1 MRTTWL
7 SALAVT
13 AVSLLASTSAL
24 AQTRTVTG
32 KVVEA
37 GNGAPIGSAQVQIK
51 GTTTGTLARDD
62 GTFTIIAPVQAIT
75 LTVRRIGFP
84 PQDVAVGATQESVT
98 ITMSRDPLKLEEVV
112 VTGLATGMSRRNL
125 ANSVA
130 SVGAEEVSK
139 VPATSIEN
147 ALQGKVAGAQIQ
159 QNTGAPGGGN
169 RIRLRGITSLISTA
183 NPLYVVDGVVTAD
196 IAIAPGLNK
205 VTLASGTGIAVGSQE
220 NPVNRIADLN
230 PNDIESVEVLKGA
243 AASAIYGSK
252 ASAGVI
258 LITTKRGRGGK
269 PAFTLRTGAGSSALA
284 YEEHSRHFTNIADA
298 YAVFAP
304 IAGTPQRAAV
314 DQLFNPNLQI
324 DYEKEAFGQHPF
336 NWETSLGVSGG
347 NEQTRYLV
355 SGLLKYDGGVAK
367 NTYARKQNLRVN
379 LDQNFGR
386 KWVASING
394 EVLHNGND
402 RGLFGNDNAGNSIYY
417 TITKIP
423 SWLDLRQRPDGT
435 YPASPFHASNPFQ
448 TIDMFQNEESVWR
461 SITSGRITYSP
472 YTSDRNQIRIVGVG
486 GFDVFQQKNF
496 VFSPP
501 ELYFEDDDGFPGTDA
516 LSYGQ
521 NINKNLNLN
530 AIHVYT
536 PAGGSFTA
544 TTSLGT
550 QYETR
555 DLDVSRTVSQNLL
568 SGLPNLRDGTRR
580 DLDEQAES
588 VEDFGVFAQHEF
600 LWKERLLLT
609 GGIRADRSTNN
620 GDTGQYFYYPK
631 AAASYRFAKVMRG
644 VDEVKARVAYGE
656 SGNQPTFGQKF
667 TNLTAGSIGGIGGF
681 TIGGTT
687 GSKDMRPERQREF
700 EAGLDLA
707 LFGNKATV
715 ELTGFER
722 RISDLLLDRTLPPS
736 TGLGSERFN
745 GGLMR
750 VRGFESSIN
759 IIPSQFAGV
768 QWNARINFAL
778 NRAKIMELPVP
789 AFLFSTAQVGAVRIE
804 QGKSPTQLIGNDTVS
819 VANKTPDGRDSVGLK
834 VGQVVPVVMGDGNP
848 DYTVGFSNDFKW
860 RAFSAYVL
868 IDRQQGGMVAAGT
881 WRHYDLGG
889 NSRDFDVKTPSG
901 ERLGDQRV
909 RVYRNVTRTY
919 YQDASFTKIRE
930 VTLGA
935 RVPKSWLARMRPLQG
950 ITDAQLSVSGRNLYW
965 WTPYR
970 GGDPEFSNFGAG
982 NDNLQRNRE
991 LGAYPASRSF
1001 WVNLNLGF

>member
-1 MRTTWL
+1 
-7 SALAVT
+7 
-13 AVSLLASTSAL
+13 
-24 AQTRTVTG
+24 
-32 KVVEA
+32 VVEV
-37 GNGAPIGSAQVQIK
+37 GNNAPIGSAQIQIK

-62 GTFTIIAPVQAIT
+62 GTFTIVAPTTAIT

-84 PQDVAVGATQESVT
+84 PQDVPVAANQDNVT
-98 ITMSRDPLKLEEVV
+98 ITMARDPLKLEEIV

-130 SVGAEEVSK
+130 SVSADEVAK

-196 IAIAPGLNK
+196 IGIAPGLNK
-205 VTLASGTGIAVGSQE
+205 VTLASGSGIAVSSQE

-269 PAFTLRTGAGSSALA
+269 PAFTLRSGAGTSALA
-284 YEEHSRHFTNIADA
+284 YKEGSRHFTNIQDA

-314 DQLFNPNLQI
+314 DQLFDPNRQI
-324 DYEKEAFGQHPF
+324 DYEEEAFGENPL

-347 NEQTRYLV
+347 NEQTRYLI

-367 NTYARKQNLRVN
+367 NTYARKQSLRVN
-379 LDQNFGR
+379 LDQNFGK

-394 EVLHNGND
+394 EVLRNNND

-423 SWLDLRQRPDGT
+423 SWLDLRQRPDGS
-435 YPASPFHASNPFQ
+435 YPISPFHASNPFQ
-448 TIDMFQNEESVWR
+448 TIDKFQNEETVWR
-461 SITSGRITYSP
+461 SISSGRLTYSP
-472 YTSDRNQIRIVGVG
+472 YTSDRHQVRIVGVG
-486 GFDVFQQKNF
+486 GFDVFNQKNF

-521 NINKNLNLN
+521 NLNKNLNLN
-530 AIHVYT
+530 AVHVFT
-536 PAGGSFTA
+536 PASGSFTA
-544 TTSLGT
+544 TTSIGT

-555 DLDVSRTVSQNLL
+555 DLDVSRTVSQSLL

-580 DLDEQAES
+580 DLDEQAEN
-588 VEDFGVFAQHEF
+588 VEDFGMFAQHEF
-600 LWKERLLLT
+600 LWKEKLLLT
-609 GGIRADRSTNN
+609 AGIRGDRSTNN
-620 GDTGQYFYYPK
+620 GDTGKYFYYPK
-631 AAASYRFAKVMRG
+631 ASASYRFSNVIKG
-644 VDEVKARVAYGE
+644 IVDEAKIRFAVGE

-667 TNLTAGSIGGIGGF
+667 TNLNSGSIGGIGGF
-681 TIGGTT
+681 TIGATT
-687 GSKDMRPERQREF
+687 GSKTLRPERQREY
-700 EAGLDLA
+700 ETGVDLA
-707 LFGNKATV
+707 MFGNKATV
-715 ELTGFER
+715 ELTAFQR
-722 RISDLLLDRTLPPS
+722 NISDLLLDRTLPPS
-736 TGLGSERFN
+736 SGLGSERFN

-759 IIPSQFAGV
+759 LIPATFAGV
-768 QWNARINFAL
+768 QWNSRINFAL

-789 AFLFSTAQVGAVRIE
+789 PFLFSSAQVGAVRIE
-804 QGKSPTQLIGNDTVS
+804 KGKSPTQLIGNDTVS
-819 VANKTPDGRDSVGLK
+819 VAGKTPDGRDSVGLK
-834 VGQVVPVVMGDGNP
+834 VGQVVPVLMGDGNP
-848 DYTVGFSNDFKW
+848 DYTIGFGNDFRW
-860 RAFSAYVL
+860 RALSAYVL
-868 IDRQQGGMVAAGT
+868 IDRQQGGMLAAGT

-889 NSRDFDVKTPSG
+889 NSRDYDVMTKTG

-935 RVPKSWLARMRPLQG
+935 RVPKSWLARMRPLNG
-950 ITDAQLSVSGRNLYW
+950 VSEAQLSVSGRNLYW

-991 LGAYPASRSF
+991 LAAYPASRSF

>member
-1 MRTTWL
+1 MKHTLL
-7 SALAVT
+7 SALAMTV
-13 AVSLLASTSAL
+13 LASTAAM

-32 KVVEA
+32 RVVEV
-37 GNGAPIGSAQVQIK
+37 GTNAPIGSAQVQIK

-62 GTFTIIAPVQAIT
+62 GTFTLLAPAQAIT

-84 PQDVAVGATQESVT
+84 PQDVPVAANQDTVT
-98 ITMSRDPLKLEEVV
+98 IAMARDPLKLEEIV

-130 SVGAEEVSK
+130 SVGAEEVAK
-139 VPATSIEN
+139 VPATSVEN
-147 ALQGKVAGAQIQ
+147 ALQGKIAGAQIQ

-183 NPLYVVDGVVTAD
+183 NPLYVVDGVVTSD
-196 IAIAPGLNK
+196 I
-205 VTLASGTGIAVGSQE
+205 GIAAGINRVTKAAGSVSIAVASQE
-220 NPVNRIADLN
+220 SPVNRIADIN

-258 LITTKRGRGGK
+258 LITTKRGRGGR
-269 PAFTLRTGAGSSALA
+269 PAFTLRTGAGTSDLA
-284 YEEHSRHFTNIADA
+284 YKEGSRHFRSVEDA
-298 YAVFAP
+298 RAIFGP
-304 IAGTPQRAAV
+304 IAGSPQRAAV
-314 DQLFNPNLQI
+314 DEFYDPNRHI
-324 DYEKEAFGQHPF
+324 DYEEEVFGENPV
-336 NWETSLGVSGG
+336 NWETSLSVSGG

-355 SGLLKYDGGVAK
+355 SGLLKYDGGIVK

-386 KWVASING
+386 KWTASING
-394 EVLHNGND
+394 EVLRNNND

-423 SWLDLRQRPDGT
+423 SWLDLRKRADGS
-435 YPASPFHASNPFQ
+435 YPVSPFHASNPFQ
-448 TIDMFQNEESVWR
+448 TIDKFQNEETVWR
-461 SITSGRITYSP
+461 SITSGRVTYEAL
-472 YTSDRNQIRIVGVG
+472 TTARNTVRFIGVAG
-486 GFDVFQQKNF
+486 LDVFNQKNS

-501 ELYFEDDDGFPGTDA
+501 ELYFEDDDGFSGLNG

-530 AIHVYT
+530 AVHVFT
-536 PAGGSFTA
+536 PANQSFTA
-544 TTSLGT
+544 TTSFGS

-555 DLDVSRTVSQNLL
+555 DLDISRTVSENLL

-580 DLDEQAES
+580 DLDEQAEN
-588 VEDFGVFAQHEF
+588 VEDFGLFAQHEF
-600 LWKERLLLT
+600 LWREKLLLT
-609 GGIRADRSTNN
+609 AGIRADRSTNN
-620 GDTGQYFYYPK
+620 GDPGKYFYYPK
-631 AAASYRFAKVMRG
+631 ASASYRFADVVPGWIDEAKV
-644 VDEVKARVAYGE
+644 RVAVGE

-667 TNLTAGSIGGIGGF
+667 TNLNSGSIGGIGGF
-681 TIGGTT
+681 TIGATT
-687 GSKDMRPERQREF
+687 GSKDLRPERQREY
-700 EAGLDLA
+700 ETGLDLT
-707 LFGNKATV
+707 LFGNKTAV
-715 ELTGFER
+715 ELTAFER

-745 GGLMR
+745 GGLKR
-750 VRGFESSIN
+750 VRGFESSVN
-759 IIPSQFAGV
+759 IMPRPFAGV
-768 QWNARINFAL
+768 QWNSRINFAM
-778 NRAKIMELPVP
+778 NRAKILELPVP
-789 AFLFSTAQVGAVRIE
+789 PFLFSTAQVGAVRIE
-804 QGKSPTQLIGNDTVS
+804 KGKSPTQLIGNDTVRI
-819 VANKTPDGRDSVGLK
+819 AGKTPDGRDSVGLR

-848 DYTVGFSNDFKW
+848 DYTIGFGNDFRWK
-860 RAFSAYVL
+860 ALSAYVL
-868 IDRQQGGMVAAGT
+868 IDRQQGGMLAAGT

-889 NSRDFDVKTPSG
+889 NSRDYDAITPSG
-901 ERLGDQRV
+901 EKLGDQRV

-935 RVPKSWLARMRPLQG
+935 RIPPSWLSRVRG
-950 ITDAQLSVSGRNLYW
+950 FNGVTDAQLSVSGRNLYW

-970 GGDPEFSNFGAG
+970 GGDPEHANFGAG

-991 LGAYPASRSF
+991 LAAYPASRHF

>member
-1 MRTTWL
+1 MKYTWL
-7 SALAVT
+7 SAIAATVLATST
-13 AVSLLASTSAL
+13 AI

-32 KVVEA
+32 KVVEV
-37 GNGAPIGSAQVQIK
+37 GNNAPIGSAQIQIK

-62 GTFTIIAPVQAIT
+62 GTFTIVAPTSAIT

-84 PQDVAVGATQESVT
+84 PQDVPVAANQDNIT
-98 ITMSRDPLKLEEVV
+98 ITMARDPLKLEEVV

-130 SVGAEEVSK
+130 SVSADEVSK

-169 RIRLRGITSLISTA
+169 RIRLRGITSLTSTA
-183 NPLYVVDGVVTAD
+183 NPLYVVDGVVTSD
-196 IAIAPGLNK
+196 IGIAPGINR
-205 VTLASGTGIAVGSQE
+205 VTKASGATSIAVASQE
-220 NPVNRIADLN
+220 SPVNRIADLN

-269 PAFTLRTGAGSSALA
+269 PAFTLRSGAGSSSLA
-284 YEEHSRHFTNIADA
+284 YKERSRHFTNINDA

-314 DQLFNPNLQI
+314 DQLFDPNRQI
-324 DYEKEAFGQHPF
+324 DYEQEVFGEHPL
-336 NWETSLGVSGG
+336 NWETSLGISGG

-367 NTYARKQNLRVN
+367 NTYARKQNVRVN
-379 LDQNFGR
+379 LDQNFGK
-386 KWVASING
+386 KWLATING
-394 EVLHNGND
+394 EVLRNNND

-423 SWLDLRQRPDGT
+423 SWLDLRRKADGS
-435 YPASPFHASNPFQ
+435 YPVSPFHASNPFQ
-448 TIDMFQNEESVWR
+448 TIDKFQNEETVWR
-461 SITSGRITYSP
+461 SITSGRLTYSAYP
-472 YTSDRNQIRIVGVG
+472 SDRNQVRVVGVG
-486 GFDVFQQKNF
+486 GFDVFNQKNF

-501 ELYFEDDDGFPGTDA
+501 ELYFEDDDGFSGLNG

-530 AIHVYT
+530 AVHVFT
-536 PAGGSFTA
+536 PKAGSFTA
-544 TTSLGT
+544 TTSIGT

-555 DLDVSRTVSQNLL
+555 DLDVSRTVSENLL

-580 DLDEQAES
+580 DLDEQAEN
-588 VEDFGVFAQHEF
+588 VEDFGMFAQHEF
-600 LWKERLLLT
+600 LWKEKLLLT
-609 GGIRADRSTNN
+609 AGIRADRSTNN
-620 GDTGQYFYYPK
+620 GDASKYFYYPK
-631 AAASYRFAKVMRG
+631 ASASYRFSNLVPNIIDEAKVRFA
-644 VDEVKARVAYGE
+644 VGE

-667 TNLTAGSIGGIGGF
+667 TNLNSGNIGGIGGF
-681 TIGGTT
+681 TIGTT
-687 GSKDMRPERQREF
+687 AGSKELRPERQREY
-700 EAGLDLA
+700 ETGLDLA

-715 ELTGFER
+715 ELTAFER

-736 TGLGSERFN
+736 SGLGSERFN

-750 VRGFESSIN
+750 VRGLESSIN
-759 IIPSQFAGV
+759 IIPREFAGV
-768 QWNARINFAL
+768 QWNSRINFAL
-778 NRAKIMELPVP
+778 NRAKILDLPVP
-789 AFLFSTAQVGAVRIE
+789 PFLFSTAQVGAVRIE
-804 QGKSPTQLIGNDTVS
+804 KGKSPTQLVGNDTVS
-819 VANKTPDGRDSVGLK
+819 VAGKTPDGRDSVGLR

-848 DYTVGFSNDFKW
+848 DYTVGFGNDFKW
-860 RAFSAYVL
+860 KALSAYVL
-868 IDRQQGGMVAAGT
+868 IDRQQGGMLAAGT

-889 NSRDFDVKTPSG
+889 NSRDFDVVTKTG

-935 RVPKSWLARMRPLQG
+935 RIPRSWLSKVRGAQG
-950 ITDAQLSVSGRNLYW
+950 LSDAQISVSGRNLYW

-970 GGDPEFSNFGAG
+970 GGDPEFTNFGAG

-991 LGAYPASRSF
+991 LAAYPASRSF
-1001 WVNLNLGF
+1001 WVSLNLGF

>member
-1 MRTTWL
+1 MKYPWL
-7 SALAVT
+7 SAVAVAMLTTTST
-13 AVSLLASTSAL
+13 AV

-32 KVVEA
+32 KVVEV
-37 GNGAPIGSAQVQIK
+37 GSNAPIGSAQIQIK

-62 GTFTIIAPVQAIT
+62 GTFTIVAPTTAIT

-84 PQDVAVGATQESVT
+84 PQDAPVAANQDTIT
-98 ITMSRDPLKLEEVV
+98 ITMARDPLKLEEIV

-130 SVGAEEVSK
+130 SVSADEVAK

-169 RIRLRGITSLISTA
+169 RIRLRGITSLTSTA
-183 NPLYVVDGVVTAD
+183 NPLYVVDGVVTSD
-196 IAIAPGLNK
+196 IGIAPGINR
-205 VTLASGTGIAVGSQE
+205 VTKASGATSIAVASQE
-220 NPVNRIADLN
+220 SPVNRIADLN

-269 PAFTLRTGAGSSALA
+269 PAFTLRTGAGTSSLA
-284 YEEHSRHFTNIADA
+284 YKEGSRHFTNIQDA

-314 DQLFNPNLQI
+314 DQLFDPNRQI
-324 DYEKEAFGQHPF
+324 DYEQEVFGEHPL

-367 NTYARKQNLRVN
+367 NTYARKQNIRVN
-379 LDQNFGR
+379 LDQNFGK
-386 KWVASING
+386 KWLATING
-394 EVLHNGND
+394 EVLRNNND

-423 SWLDLRQRPDGT
+423 SWLDLRRRPDGS
-435 YPASPFHASNPFQ
+435 YPVSPFHASNPFQ
-448 TIDMFQNEESVWR
+448 TIDLFQNEETVWR
-461 SITSGRITYSP
+461 SITSGRLTYSA
-472 YTSDRNQIRIVGVG
+472 YTSDRNQVRIVGVG
-486 GFDVFQQKNF
+486 GFDVFNQKNF

-501 ELYFEDDDGFPGTDA
+501 ELYFEDDDGFSGLNG

-530 AIHVYT
+530 AVHVFT
-536 PAGGSFTA
+536 PASGSFTA

-555 DLDVSRTVSQNLL
+555 DLDVSRTVSENLL

-580 DLDEQAES
+580 DLDEQAEN
-588 VEDFGVFAQHEF
+588 VEDFGMFAQHEF
-600 LWKERLLLT
+600 LWKEKLLLT
-609 GGIRADRSTNN
+609 AGLRADRSTNN
-620 GDTGQYFYYPK
+620 GDAGKYFYYPK
-631 AAASYRFAKVMRG
+631 ASASYRFSNVIRNVIDEAKVRFA
-644 VDEVKARVAYGE
+644 VGE

-667 TNLTAGSIGGIGGF
+667 TNLNSGNIGGIGGF
-681 TIGGTT
+681 TIGTT
-687 GSKDMRPERQREF
+687 AGSKDLRPERQREY
-700 EAGLDLA
+700 ETGVDLA
-707 LFGNKATV
+707 MFGNKATV
-715 ELTGFER
+715 EVTAFER

-736 TGLGSERFN
+736 SGLGSERFN

-750 VRGFESSIN
+750 VRGLESSIN
-759 IIPSQFAGV
+759 IIPREFGGV
-768 QWNARINFAL
+768 QWNSRINFAL
-778 NRAKIMELPVP
+778 NRAKILELPVP
-789 AFLFSTAQVGAVRIE
+789 PFLFSSAQVGAVRIE
-804 QGKSPTQLIGNDTVS
+804 KGKSPTQLIGNDTVS
-819 VANKTPDGRDSVGLK
+819 VAGKTPDGRDSVGLT
-834 VGQVVPVVMGDGNP
+834 VGQIVPVVMGDGNP
-848 DYTVGFSNDFKW
+848 DYTLGFGNDFKW
-860 RAFSAYVL
+860 KGLSAYVL
-868 IDRQQGGMVAAGT
+868 IDRQQGGMLAAGT

-889 NSRDFDVKTPSG
+889 NSRDFDVMTKSG

-909 RVYRNVTRTY
+909 RAYRNVTRIY
-919 YQDASFTKIRE
+919 YQDASFTKLRE

-935 RVPKSWLARMRPLQG
+935 RIPRSWLSKVRGVQG
-950 ITDAQLSVSGRNLYW
+950 VSDAQISVSGRNLYW

-970 GGDPEFSNFGAG
+970 GGDPEFTNFGAG

-991 LGAYPASRSF
+991 LAAYPASRSF

>member
-32 KVVEA
+32 KVIEA

-84 PQDVAVGATQESVT
+84 PQDVAVAATQESVT

-394 EVLHNGND
+394 EVLHNGSD

-580 DLDEQAES
+580 DLDEQAEN

-789 AFLFSTAQVGAVRIE
+789 PFLFSTAQVGAVRIE

-819 VANKTPDGRDSVGLK
+819 VADKTPDGRDSVGLK

>member
-1 MRTTWL
+1 MKYTWL
-7 SALAVT
+7 SVLAATV
-13 AVSLLASTSAL
+13 LASTSAI

-37 GNGAPIGSAQVQIK
+37 GNSAPIGSAQIQIK

-62 GTFTIIAPVQAIT
+62 GTFTIIAPPQAIT

-84 PQDVAVGATQESVT
+84 PLDVPVAANESNVT
-98 ITMSRDPLKLEEVV
+98 ITMARDPLKLEEIV

-130 SVGAEEVSK
+130 SVSAEDVAK
-139 VPATSIEN
+139 VPATSLEN

-169 RIRLRGITSLISTA
+169 RIRLRGITSLTSTA
-183 NPLYVVDGVVTAD
+183 NPLYVVDGVVTSD
-196 IAIAPGLNK
+196 I
-205 VTLASGTGIAVGSQE
+205 GIAAGTNRVTQAGGATQISVASQE
-220 NPVNRIADLN
+220 SPVNRIADIN

-269 PAFTLRTGAGSSALA
+269 PAFTLRTGVGTSALA
-284 YEEHSRHFTNIADA
+284 YKEGSRHFTNIEDA

-314 DQLFNPNLQI
+314 DQLFDPNRQI
-324 DYEKEAFGQHPF
+324 DYEEEAFGENPL
-336 NWETSLGVSGG
+336 NWETSFGVNGG

-355 SGLLKYDGGVAK
+355 STLLKYDGGIAQ
-367 NTYARKQNLRVN
+367 NTYARKQSLRVN

-394 EVLHNGND
+394 EVLRNAND

-423 SWLDLRQRPDGT
+423 SWLDLRRRPDGS
-435 YPASPFHASNPFQ
+435 YPDSPFHASNPFQ
-448 TIDMFQNEESVWR
+448 TMDKFQNEETVWR
-461 SITSGRITYSP
+461 SITSGRLTYEAL
-472 YTSDRNQIRIVGVG
+472 TTARNTVRLLGVG
-486 GFDVFQQKNF
+486 GLDVFNQKNS

-501 ELYFEDDDGFPGTDA
+501 ELFYEPDDQLPGLVA

-521 NINKNLNLN
+521 NVNMNFNFN
-530 AIHVYT
+530 AVHIFT
-536 PAGGSFTA
+536 PASGSFSA
-544 TTSLGT
+544 TTSIGS

-555 DLDVSRTVSQNLL
+555 DLDVSRNVSENLL

-580 DLDEQAES
+580 DLDEQQES
-588 VEDFGVFAQHEF
+588 VNDFGMFAQHEF

-609 GGIRADRSTNN
+609 AGIRADRSTNN
-620 GDTGQYFYYPK
+620 GDPSKYFYYPK
-631 AAASYRFAKVMRG
+631 ASASYRFTNLMAGILDEAKVRFA
-644 VDEVKARVAYGE
+644 VGE

-667 TNLTAGSIGGIGGF
+667 TNLTSGNIGGIGGF
-681 TIGGTT
+681 TIGTTT
-687 GSKDMRPERQREF
+687 GSKDLRPERQREY
-700 EAGLDLA
+700 ETGLDLA
-707 LFGNKATV
+707 MFGNRTTV
-715 ELTGFER
+715 ELTAFER

-736 TGLGSERFN
+736 SGLGSERFN

-759 IIPSQFAGV
+759 IIPAPFGGV
-768 QWNARINFAL
+768 QWNGRINFAM
-778 NRAKIMELPVP
+778 NRAKIMDLPVP
-789 AFLFSTAQVGAVRIE
+789 AFFFSTPQVGAVRIE
-804 QGKSPTQLIGNDTVS
+804 QGKSPTQLVGNDTVS
-819 VANKTPDGRDSVGLK
+819 VAGKTPDGRDSVGLR

-848 DYTVGFSNDFKW
+848 DYTVGFSNDFRWK
-860 RAFSAYVL
+860 ALSASVL
-868 IDRQQGGMVAAGT
+868 IDRQQGGMLAAGT

-889 NSRDFDVKTPSG
+889 NSRDFDAPAPTGNEK
-901 ERLGDQRV
+901 LGAQRV

-935 RVPKSWLARMRPLQG
+935 RIPRAWLSRVRGMNG
-950 ITDAQLSVSGRNLYW
+950 INDAQISVSGRNLYW

-991 LGAYPASRSF
+991 LAAYPASRNF

>member
-1 MRTTWL
+1 MKYKWL
-7 SALAVT
+7 NVLAATV
-13 AVSLLASTSAL
+13 LASTSAL

-32 KVVEA
+32 KIVEA
-37 GNGAPIGSAQVQIK
+37 GNGAPIGSAQIQIK

-62 GTFTIIAPVQAIT
+62 GTFTIIAPAQAIT

-84 PQDVAVGATQESVT
+84 PLDIPVAATDNAIT
-98 ITMSRDPLKLEEVV
+98 ITMARDPLKLEEIV

-130 SVGAEEVSK
+130 TVSGEEVSR

-169 RIRLRGITSLISTA
+169 RIRLRGITSLTSTA
-183 NPLYVVDGVVTAD
+183 NPLYVVDGIVTSD
-196 IAIAPGLNK
+196 IGIAPGINR
-205 VTLASGTGIAVGSQE
+205 VTKASGSVSIAVASQE
-220 NPVNRIADLN
+220 SPVNRIADLN

-269 PAFTLRTGAGSSALA
+269 PAFTVRTGAGTASLA
-284 YEEHSRHFTNIADA
+284 YKEGSRHFTKIEDA

-314 DQLFNPNLQI
+314 DQLFDANRQL
-324 DYEKEAFGQHPF
+324 DYEELAFGENPL

-347 NEQTRYLV
+347 NEQTRYLI
-355 SGLLKYDGGVAK
+355 SGLLKYDGGIAK
-367 NTYARKQNLRVN
+367 NTYARKQSIRVN

-386 KWVASING
+386 KWVATING
-394 EVLHNGND
+394 EVLRNNND
-402 RGLFGNDNAGNSIYY
+402 RGLFGNDNSGNSIYY

-423 SWLDLRQRPDGT
+423 SWLDLRKRPDGS

-448 TIDMFQNEESVWR
+448 TMDMFQNEETVWR
-461 SITSGRITYSP
+461 SITSGRLTYQA
-472 YTSDRNQIRIVGVG
+472 YTSDRNQVQLVGVG
-486 GFDVFQQKNF
+486 GFDVFNQKNF

-501 ELYFEDDDGFPGTDA
+501 ELFYEDDDGFTGLNG

-521 NINKNLNLN
+521 NVNKNLNLN
-530 AIHVYT
+530 AVHVFT
-536 PAGGSFTA
+536 PAGRSFTA
-544 TTSLGT
+544 TTSIGS

-555 DLDVSRTVSQNLL
+555 DLDVSRTVSENLL

-588 VEDFGVFAQHEF
+588 VEDFGMFAQHEF

-609 GGIRADRSTNN
+609 AGIRADRSTNN
-620 GDTGQYFYYPK
+620 GDTGKYFYYPK
-631 AAASYRFAKVMRG
+631 ASASYRFICLVPGFLEEAKVRAA
-644 VDEVKARVAYGE
+644 VGE

-667 TNLTAGSIGGIGGF
+667 TNLNSGSIGGIGGF
-681 TIGGTT
+681 TIGTT
-687 GSKDMRPERQREF
+687 AGSSDLRPERQREY
-700 EAGLDLA
+700 EAGVDLA
-707 LFGNKATV
+707 MFGNTATV
-715 ELTGFER
+715 EVTAFER

-736 TGLGSERFN
+736 SGLGSQRFN
-745 GGLMR
+745 GGEMR
-750 VRGFESSIN
+750 VRGLESSIN
-759 IIPSQFAGV
+759 IIPRQFAGV
-768 QWNARINFAL
+768 QYTGRINFAM
-778 NRAKIMELPVP
+778 NRAKIMDLPVP
-789 AFLFSTAQVGAVRIE
+789 PFLFSTAQVGAVRIE
-804 QGKSPTQLIGNDTVS
+804 EGKSPTQLIGNDTVS
-819 VANKTPDGRDSVGLK
+819 VAGKTPDGRDSVGLK

-848 DYTVGFSNDFKW
+848 DYTIGFGNDFRWK
-860 RAFSAYVL
+860 ALSASIL
-868 IDRQQGGMVAAGT
+868 IDRQQGGMLAAGT

-889 NSRDFDVKTPSG
+889 NSRDYDVITPSG

-909 RVYRNVTRTY
+909 RVYRNVTRVY
-919 YQDASFTKIRE
+919 YQDASFTKLRE

-935 RVPKSWLARMRPLQG
+935 RIPRSWLSRVRGMNGVTGAEFTL
-950 ITDAQLSVSGRNLYW
+950 SGRNLFW

-991 LGAYPASRSF
+991 LAAYPASRSF
-1001 WVNLNLGF
+1001 WLNLNLGF

>member
-1 MRTTWL
+1 LALLTT
-7 SALAVT
+7 
-13 AVSLLASTSAL
+13 TSAAN

-32 KVVEA
+32 KVVEV
-37 GNGAPIGSAQVQIK
+37 GNNAPIGSAQIQIK

-62 GTFTIIAPVQAIT
+62 GTFTIIAPTTAIT

-84 PQDVAVGATQESVT
+84 PQDAPVAANQDTIT
-98 ITMSRDPLKLEEVV
+98 ITMARDPLKLEEIV

-130 SVGAEEVSK
+130 SVSADEVSK

-169 RIRLRGITSLISTA
+169 RIRLRGITSLTSTA
-183 NPLYVVDGVVTAD
+183 NPLYVVDGVVTSD
-196 IAIAPGLNK
+196 IGIAPGINR
-205 VTLASGTGIAVGSQE
+205 VTKASGATSIAVASQE
-220 NPVNRIADLN
+220 SPVNRIADLN
-230 PNDIESVEVLKGA
+230 PNDIESVEVLKGS

-269 PAFTLRTGAGSSALA
+269 PAFTLRTGAGTSSLA
-284 YEEHSRHFTNIADA
+284 YKEGSRHFTNIQDA

-314 DQLFNPNLQI
+314 DQLFDPNRQI
-324 DYEKEAFGQHPF
+324 DYEQEVFGEHPF

-367 NTYARKQNLRVN
+367 NTYARKQNIRVN
-379 LDQNFGR
+379 LDQNFGK
-386 KWVASING
+386 KWLATING
-394 EVLHNGND
+394 EVLRNNND

-423 SWLDLRQRPDGT
+423 SWLDLRRRPDGS
-435 YPASPFHASNPFQ
+435 YPVSPFHASNPFQ
-448 TIDMFQNEESVWR
+448 TIDLFQNEETVWR
-461 SITSGRITYSP
+461 SITSGRLTYSA
-472 YTSDRNQIRIVGVG
+472 YTSDRNQVRIVGVG
-486 GFDVFQQKNF
+486 GFDVFNQKNS

-501 ELYFEDDDGFPGTDA
+501 ELYFEDDDGFSGLNG

-530 AIHVYT
+530 AVHVFT
-536 PAGGSFTA
+536 PVSGSFTA

-555 DLDVSRTVSQNLL
+555 DLDISRTVSENLL

-580 DLDEQAES
+580 DLDEQAEN
-588 VEDFGVFAQHEF
+588 VEDFGMFAQHEF
-600 LWKERLLLT
+600 LWKEKLLLT
-609 GGIRADRSTNN
+609 AGLRADRSTNN
-620 GDTGQYFYYPK
+620 GDPGKYFYYPK
-631 AAASYRFAKVMRG
+631 ASASYRFSNVIRDVIDEAKVRFA
-644 VDEVKARVAYGE
+644 VGE

-667 TNLTAGSIGGIGGF
+667 TNLNSGNIGGIGGF
-681 TIGGTT
+681 TIGTT
-687 GSKDMRPERQREF
+687 AGSKDLRPERQREY
-700 EAGLDLA
+700 ETGVDLA
-707 LFGNKATV
+707 MFGNKATV
-715 ELTGFER
+715 EVTAFER

-736 TGLGSERFN
+736 SGLGSERFN

-750 VRGFESSIN
+750 VRGLESSIN
-759 IIPSQFAGV
+759 IIPREFGGV
-768 QWNARINFAL
+768 QWNSRINFAL
-778 NRAKIMELPVP
+778 NRAKILELPVP
-789 AFLFSTAQVGAVRIE
+789 PFLFSSAQVGAVRIE
-804 QGKSPTQLIGNDTVS
+804 KGKSPTQLIGNDTVS
-819 VANKTPDGRDSVGLK
+819 VAGKTPDGRDSVGLT
-834 VGQVVPVVMGDGNP
+834 VGQIVPVVMGDGNP
-848 DYTVGFSNDFKW
+848 DYTLGFGNDFKW
-860 RAFSAYVL
+860 KGLSAYVL
-868 IDRQQGGMVAAGT
+868 IDRQQGGMLAAGT

-889 NSRDFDVKTPSG
+889 NSRDFDVVTKSG

-909 RVYRNVTRTY
+909 RAYRNVTRIY

-935 RVPKSWLARMRPLQG
+935 KIPRSWLSKVRGVQG
-950 ITDAQLSVSGRNLYW
+950 VSDAQISVSGRNLYW

-970 GGDPEFSNFGAG
+970 GGDPEFTNFGAG

-991 LGAYPASRSF
+991 LAAYPASRSF